1 MNIKNITISHPSL
14 KNRHITLL
22 LINGRIDV
30 PSTEFLIYESR
41 YGGRFG
47 GVAGKSSHKGKAFQ
61 IAELYRHLD
70 DMNLDWR
77 TATELDIK
85 KIRNAM
91 LCWNENDN
99 IDLDNYNY
107 EPISNDVMNHKL
119 NTWFKFYRY
128 MDKIHESNDMV
139 LTIKKT
145 NKFRAK
151 GLLDHLNK
159 RYSSEQN
166 EKIESW
172 ALRVKP
178 SPKNHTYH
186 ALSRKEFSILKKH
199 LRNIDIVY
207 EILVIFMVETGLR
220 ITAALEAK
228 ETDFKGLLKLYANGK
243 TLNDT
248 VYRNYIPKGH
258 DEYKQYELPLRT
270 IQEVNDN
277 YIRCEYLDRL
287 SKYEQKMK
295 RTDKEIKEN
304 IFWIN
309 KKGKEVEKHDVWRAF
324 SMVSKLMGR
333 TVNNIT
339 PHWLRHTFATWTIMD
354 VANAKGIILENTG
367 LMPHPLLLNAIQV
380 KLGHADPLTTLRYI
394 STALKLMGLDLNDG
408 HIKMSLNRF
417 KNCIKSQELVK
428 REAKMEFEEEFDDK
442 YFDVIRYAISRE
454 IVIDDNLIKDKKYV

>member
-1 MNIKNITISHPSL
+1 MNIKNITVTHPSL
-14 KNRHITLL
+14 KNRDITLL
-22 LINGRIDV
+22 LIDGKIDI
-30 PSTEFLIYESR
+30 PSAEFLIYESR
-41 YGGRFG
+41 YGGRYG
-47 GVAGKSSHKGKAFQ
+47 GIAGKSSYKGKAFT
-61 IAELYRHLD
+61 IAELYRNLY
-70 DMNLDWR
+70 DMDLNWR
-77 TATELDIK
+77 TATEFDIK

-91 LCWNENDN
+91 LCWDENDN
-99 IDLDNYNY
+99 IDLDNYSY

-128 MDKIHESNDMV
+128 MDKLDEPNDMV

-145 NKFRAK
+145 NKYRHK
-151 GLLDHLNK
+151 GLLDHLHK
-159 RYSSEQN
+159 RYSSEKN
-166 EKIESW
+166 EKIDSW
-172 ALRVKP
+172 ALRVKA
-178 SPKNHTYH
+178 SPKQHTYH

-207 EILVIFMVETGLR
+207 QVLAIFMVETGLR
-220 ITAALEAK
+220 ITAALDAK
-228 ETDFKGLLKLYANGK
+228 ESDFKGLLKLYANGK

-270 IQEVNDN
+270 MQEVNDN
-277 YIRCEYLDRL
+277 YIRSEYVDR
-287 SKYEQKMK
+287 SYKYEQKMK
-295 RTDKEIKEN
+295 ITGKKIKEN
-304 IFWIN
+304 IFWITE
-309 KKGKEVEKHDVWRAF
+309 KGKEVNKYDVWRAF
-324 SMVSKLMGR
+324 SKASKIMGR

-354 VANAKGIILENTG
+354 VANTKGIPLENTG
-367 LMPHPLLLNAIQV
+367 LVPHPLLLNALQV

-428 REAKMEFEEEFDDK
+428 REAKAEFGEDFDDK